1 MSCVIA
7 NFIAKFECG
16 ETRWLA
22 RLPAARQVRSYPGLQ
37 VHASTLTYTAMLISG
52 KESHQYEILI
62 RTLKKQEIIQLLKT
76 FSSLVPLATVFDL
89 YFILGYHF
97 RAHE

>member
-1 MSCVIA
+1 
-7 NFIAKFECG
+7 
-16 ETRWLA
+16 
-22 RLPAARQVRSYPGLQ
+22 
-37 VHASTLTYTAMLISG
+37 MLISG

-76 FSSLVPLATVFDL
+76 FSSLVTLATVFDL